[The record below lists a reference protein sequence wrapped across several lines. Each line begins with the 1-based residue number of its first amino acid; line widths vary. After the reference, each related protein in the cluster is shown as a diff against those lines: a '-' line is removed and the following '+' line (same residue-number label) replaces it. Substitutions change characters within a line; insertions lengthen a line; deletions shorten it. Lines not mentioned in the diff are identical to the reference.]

1 MFYSLGIYL
10 YIGILH
16 LASVWNPKAKAWVTG
31 RKNWKSQLKDLRQ
44 KAGNR
49 QLVWVHCASL
59 GEFEQGR
66 PVIEA
71 LGKLNPKP
79 YILLTFFSPSGYEIR
94 KNYAGADAVM
104 YLPADTPGNAK
115 QFVDTLQPSLAVFVK
130 YEYWLNL
137 LGQLYLHHIPVLMV
151 SSIFR
156 DNQVFFKWY
165 GSAFRTALTRIRH
178 FFVQDATSA
187 EMLQRLGITEV
198 TVAGDTRFDRV
209 LQTAAAFEEIPDV
222 KRFCGDAPVLVA
234 GSTWPEDEQIIAAYL
249 QQRPS
254 VKCIIAPHEI
264 HVSHLE
270 QLDQRMQNVQ
280 RFTSWKMQPNK
291 NTRVLVI
298 DNIGML
304 SKLYHYATVT
314 YIGGG
319 FGKGIHNTLEAAV
332 YGKPVLFGPKYEKFR
347 EARDLISAGA
357 ACSVTDGNALTV
369 KIDEWLNT
377 PERLSIAGKAASDY
391 VLSEAGATGKIMD
404 YIQANR
410 LLTS

>member
-16 LASVWNPKAKAWVTG
+16 LASLWNPKARAWVTG
-31 RKNWKSQLKDLRQ
+31 RKTWKPHLKAVRE

-71 LGKLNPKP
+71 LNNLNPRP

-94 KNYAGADAVM
+94 KNYTGADAVM

-115 QFVDTLQPSLAVFVK
+115 QFVATLQPSLAVFVK

-137 LGQLYLHHIPVLMV
+137 LGQLHLHHTPVLMV

-156 DNQVFFKWY
+156 DNQIFFKWY
-165 GSAFRTALTRIRH
+165 GSAWRTALTRIRH
-178 FFVQDATSA
+178 FFVQDAGSA
-187 EMLQRLGITEV
+187 EKLQRLGITEE

-209 LQTAAAFEEIPDV
+209 LQTAAAFQDIPEI
-222 KRFCGDAPVLVA
+222 RMFCGDAPVLVA
-234 GSTWPEDEQIIAAYL
+234 GSTWPEDEQIIAKYL

-254 VKCIIAPHEI
+254 VRCIIAPHEI
-264 HVSHLE
+264 HTSHLE
-270 QLDQRMQNVQ
+270 QLDQQMSQVQ
-280 RFTSWKMQPNK
+280 RFTSWKIQPNQD
-291 NTRVLVI
+291 TRVLVI

-332 YGKPVLFGPKYEKFR
+332 YGKPLLFGPRYEKFR
-347 EARDLISAGA
+347 EARDLISTGA
-357 ACSVTDGNALTV
+357 AYSVTDGNALTV
-369 KIDEWLNT
+369 KMDEWLNS
-377 PERLSIAGKAASDY
+377 PESLAFAGKAASDY
-391 VLSEAGATGKIMD
+391 VVSEAGATEKIMT

>member
-1 MFYSLGIYL
+1 MGIYVYL
-10 YIGILH
+10 TILH
-16 LASVWNPKAKAWVTG
+16 LASLWNPKAKAWVTG
-31 RKNWKSQLKDLRQ
+31 RKNWKAQLKAVHQ

-49 QLVWVHCASL
+49 KLVWVHCASL

-71 LGKLNPKP
+71 IGNQNPKP
-79 YILLTFFSPSGYEIR
+79 YILLTFFSPSGFEIR
-94 KNYAGADAVM
+94 KNYTGADAVI

-115 QFVDTLQPSLAVFVK
+115 DFTAILQPDLAIFVK

-137 LGQLYLHHIPVLMV
+137 LSQLHLHQIPVLMV

-156 DNQVFFKWY
+156 DNQIFFKWY
-165 GSAFRTALTRIRH
+165 GSAWRTALTRIRH
-178 FFVQDATSA
+178 FFVQDAGS
-187 EMLQRLGITEV
+187 EVLLQRLGITEV

-209 LQTAAAFEEIPDV
+209 LQTAAAFEDIPEI
-222 KRFCGDAPVLVA
+222 RLFCGDTPVLVA

-254 VKCIIAPHEI
+254 VRCILAPHEI
-264 HVSHLE
+264 HTSHLE
-270 QLDQRMQNVQ
+270 QLDQRMPMAQ
-280 RFTSWKMQPNK
+280 RFTSWEKHPNQD
-291 NTRVLVI
+291 TRVLVI

-314 YIGGG
+314 YVGGG

-332 YGKPVLFGPKYEKFR
+332 YGKPVLFGPRYEKFR
-347 EARDLISAGA
+347 EARELIATGGA
-357 ACSVTDGNALTV
+357 VSVTDTSAMTA
-369 KIDEWLNT
+369 KMDEWLNK
-377 PERLSIAGKAASDY
+377 PECLTLAGRAASDY
-391 VLSEAGATGKIMD
+391 VISEAGATQKIMSF
-404 YIQANR
+404 IQANR

>member
-1 MFYSLGIYL
+1 LFYSLGIYL

-16 LASVWNPKAKAWVTG
+16 LASLWNPKAKAWVTG
-31 RKNWKSQLKDLRQ
+31 RKTWKSQLKAVREN
-44 KAGNR
+44 AGNR

-71 LGKLNPKP
+71 LADLNPKP

-115 QFVDTLQPSLAVFVK
+115 QFVDTLQPSFAVFVK

-137 LGQLYLHHIPVLMV
+137 LGQLHLHQVPVLMV

-156 DNQVFFKWY
+156 DNQIFFTWY
-165 GSAFRTALTRIRH
+165 GSAWRTALKRIRH
-178 FFVQDATSA
+178 FFVQDAGSA
-187 EMLQRLGITEV
+187 VLLQRLGITEV

-209 LQTAAAFEEIPDV
+209 LQTAAAFEEIPEV
-222 KRFCGDAPVLVA
+222 KKFCGDAQVLVA

-264 HVSHLE
+264 HTSHLE
-270 QLDQRMQNVQ
+270 QLDQRMPKVQ
-280 RFTSWKMQPNK
+280 RFSSWKVEPKQD
-291 NTRVLVI
+291 TRVLVI

-332 YGKPVLFGPKYEKFR
+332 FGKPVLFGPKYEKFR
-347 EARDLISAGA
+347 EARDLIAAGA
-357 ACSVTDGNALTV
+357 AVSVTDVNALTV
-369 KIDEWLNT
+369 KMDEWLNA
-377 PERLSIAGKAASDY
+377 PEQLSLAEKAASDY
-391 VLSEAGATGKIMD
+391 VISEAGATGKIMT
-404 YIQANR
+404 YVQENR